1 MIRPTLETETEDLLA
16 AAESTMVFKP
26 IELAALRELLDDLH
40 AGHSGD
46 HLAITYELDGKA
58 IGFAYYAPTAMTDRC
73 WHLYWLFVPQ
83 EIRAK
88 GIGTELLKYVESD
101 IAKAGGRILLIETSG
116 LPSYDLTRRF
126 YLKHAY
132 EQAATIRD
140 FYSDGDDQM
149 IFRKRLTS
157 ESG

>member
-26 IELAALRELLDDLH
+26 IELAALSELLDAYH
-40 AGHSGD
+40 AGHSSD
-46 HLAITYELDGKA
+46 HLAITYEYDGKA
-58 IGFAYYAPTAMTDRC
+58 IGFAYYAPTAMTDRS
-73 WHLYWLFVPQ
+73 WHLYWLFVSQ

-88 GIGTELLKYVESD
+88 GIGTELLKYVEAD

-116 LPSYDLTRRF
+116 LPSYDLTRQF
-126 YLKHAY
+126 YFKHSY

-140 FYSDGDDQM
+140 FYSDGDDQV
-149 IFRKRLTS
+149 IFRKRFAS
-157 ESG
+157 EAG